1 MSAKGLMYQV
11 NMNLRVRNEK
21 GGSGG
26 QVRKGVDKG
35 IVKDTEG

>member
-1 MSAKGLMYQV
+1 MSAKGLIYQV
-11 NMNLRVRNEK
+11 NMTLRVRNKK
-21 GGSGG
+21 GGAGR